1 MLGQRRRQTQ
11 QARTA
16 MKFQLY
22 CAIIDHN
29 LLSDGS
35 VAQKKA
41 KTASELRR
49 PGCQAGLGSGTQ
61 LSVTLLPCEGPTTK
75 KPATHA
81 QSRRRGLAA
90 GLESKGVRTRQVS
103 FAAVRSK

>member
-1 MLGQRRRQTQ
+1 MAPL
-11 QARTA
+11 
-16 MKFQLY
+16 
-22 CAIIDHN
+22 
-29 LLSDGS
+29 
-35 VAQKKA
+35 
-41 KTASELRR
+41 LRR
-49 PGCQAGLGSGTQ
+49 KPRRLASFVVLDAKPAGLGSGTQ

-75 KPATHA
+75 KPAIHA